1 MDRDTVPGMR
11 QRLGGPK
18 NGAPDGKAIV
28 APPYLNARPPLYED
42 GDVSAGKYDTVSGW
56 AQTDTKLQD
65 GSWAKNEDC
74 PRSKIWVVY
83 ENGRAYPDY
92 LLRYYRGRRDPRR
105 TPFASKRDV
114 PVAQLRAPN
123 APSVVRRLPAPEG
136 MPPQRQPAQQ
146 QRQQQDVQP
155 RAVGMA
161 KVAAMRI
168 TPTPAQAAQAHR
180 YQQPQPQPQAQPQ
193 AQPQPQPQ
201 PQQPAV
207 HVQALRRL
215 TPTKTNPAAARKPPA
230 VRLVRAVRPFQS
242 PQPDGLSFAKG
253 ALLMVLSDDPGRGW
267 ATGTCDGVRGV
278 YPTSYVE
285 PASFR
290 KSS

>member
-18 NGAPDGKAIV
+18 NGAPDVKAIV

-56 AQTDTKLQD
+56 AQTDTKLPD
-65 GSWAKNEDC
+65 GTWVKNEDC

-114 PVAQLRAPN
+114 PAAQLRAPN

-146 QRQQQDVQP
+146 QRQPQDVQP
-155 RAVGMA
+155 RAGGMA
-161 KVAAMRI
+161 KAAAMRI

-180 YQQPQPQPQAQPQ
+180 YQQPHP
-193 AQPQPQPQ
+193 QPQPQPQ

-207 HVQALRRL
+207 QVQAVRRL
-215 TPTKTNPAAARKPPA
+215 TPTNTNPPAARKPPA
-230 VRLVRAVRPFQS
+230 VRLVRAVRPWES

-253 ALLMVLSDDPGRGW
+253 DLLMVLSDDPGRGW